1 MTSKNTFVSHYNR
14 RGTAPSQAPCL
25 GLQGWADPASPLGH
39 PRSQGGIGQRSE
51 QTAKRTEITLHRLR
65 FAKACQTE
73 LRCSK
78 CQGIHFTCLKR
89 KTFLSC
95 QILVTPSVLAF
106 CSRAPGPLQN
116 CVSSEHLPAS
126 SSLGTATPSL
136 PALSSL
142 RAAGAVPPWGQPV
155 TNPGTKPKSTG
166 EL

>member
-1 MTSKNTFVSHYNR
+1 MSLITK
-14 RGTAPSQAPCL
+14 GQ
-25 GLQGWADPASPLGH
+25 GLLLPKHHDWGYWDVLTQPALWET
-39 PRSQGGIGQRSE
+39 PRSQGGTNQHSG
-51 QTAKRTEITLHRLR
+51 QTAKETELTLHSLR

-78 CQGIHFTCLKR
+78 CQGTHFTCLKR

-95 QILVTPSVLAF
+95 QILVIPSALAF
-106 CSRAPGPLQN
+106 SSRAPGPLQN

-126 SSLGTATPSL
+126 SSLGTAPSSL

-142 RAAGAVPPWGQPV
+142 RAAGAKPPWGQPV
-155 TNPGTKPKSTG
+155 TNPGTKPKCTG